1 MFYICMYILV
11 VKRHEEIRP
20 ASRFVVA
27 CCRPAFST
35 VRLDDSET
43 NNPTLSGQL
52 TVKTVRRPRPYNPL
66 GPTTTLPARERERA
80 REWVDNTEWVTL
92 RVRIVCSRR
101 CLLSRA
107 HYPVQL
113 LLRRLHPPFVWTA
126 LSRPCSKAV
135 AFDCSDCRLGFGLV

>member
-1 MFYICMYILV
+1 MLYIYILV

-52 TVKTVRRPRPYNPL
+52 TVKTVRRPRPCNPL
-66 GPTTTLPARERERA
+66 GPTTTLPEKERERERTNE
-80 REWVDNTEWVTL
+80 R
-92 RVRIVCSRR
+92 
-101 CLLSRA
+101 
-107 HYPVQL
+107 Y
-113 LLRRLHPPFVWTA
+113 
-126 LSRPCSKAV
+126 
-135 AFDCSDCRLGFGLV
+135 